1 MCYIIQ
7 FAGVVRALR
16 VVLVDRR
23 REARAAGLKAPPS
36 LLNTGTEPGLSVE
49 RTKDMNMTTQL
60 PGCRRAA
67 GLLVLS
73 LGLYLPGVSAQTTA
87 FTYQGRLLDGGA
99 PANGSYDLLIGLCT
113 SAGGGSPVAGPLAFP
128 ATPASNGL
136 FTVTLDFGG
145 AWFDGGARWLEISMR
160 PTGALNYT
168 TLAPRQSLSSA
179 PYAIRAANAGLA
191 TSVPAGAIS
200 SAMLADGAV
209 TGPKLA
215 PGAVSQLGAPGGTL
229 TNAVYVNTDGSVGIG
244 TNTTGAALQIAGGA
258 LYTNSSGAR
267 FAGVIVNH
275 SAGVTNL
282 ATPIRMSISGNRA
295 YVSSFNP
302 GSLEIFDIPNPGAPA
317 FLGEAVDRTANPS
330 SPFTLL
336 TEASG
341 VFVTNGIAYVTSE
354 NKNSVTVMD
363 VSNPQNPLLLST
375 LVKGSGG
382 VKGLDLPTDVIVSG
396 TNCFVLGFFSA
407 SISVFDVHD
416 PVHPALV
423 TEVFDTNR
431 LNFAYHMSL
440 AGGKLFIAARAVNSV
455 TIYDVSNPAN
465 PQFAGQLAD
474 RTVSPSSPFTRLVNA
489 NWVEVVGNTAY
500 ITAGPWSGVSSS
512 LTIADVSNPA
522 APIKL
527 SEIADVSVVPGSPF
541 GLLRAAWAV
550 KVVGQ
555 TAFVT
560 SAFSGGLTAVDVSDP
575 RNPRLLA
582 QWANGTNGLTSL
594 GITSGMAVAGN
605 ILYVL
610 DEGIGAINL
619 FDLRSPLGLDVGGF
633 VGIGTA
639 TPRTALDVA
648 GTVTAQGLDVNGPVQ
663 SAGAGTFGTVF
674 AQGSLTVDAANANN
688 GTTGPGLVFG
698 GSGTE
703 GIASKRTPGGNQNGL
718 DFFVGNVSRMSIT
731 TNGFVGI
738 GTNLPSAPLY
748 VQGDGTNGAG
758 TLVGVQT
765 SGSGFSGGVYGLSLV
780 PGGNGVYGEANVLAT
795 GIAGPGVANIGV
807 LGRSGATNGT
817 GVNGFALASTGVT
830 YGVYGEVA
838 SPQGYGGYFQG
849 RGYFSGNLGVGTAS
863 PQAELQVE
871 GGSNLAAFVDSSS
884 GIGTWL
890 TLGNTAGGSQWS
902 LISTATNNGEG
913 ANKLLFSAGSSLGTA
928 SPATMTLQNGAVG
941 IGTSSP
947 GAALDVRGDVRM
959 GASGQYLAAGS
970 TQNLRIVRGII
981 EPDGT
986 VFPGGTTNGNGF
998 FISRSGTGTYAIT
1011 FNPAFADVPA
1021 LTITPYSANA
1031 PVTANCNSGSPSGYS
1046 TVVTWVGTAKADSW
1060 WNFIAIGGR

>member
-1 MCYIIQ
+1 MKLIASRQNYC
-7 FAGVVRALR
+7 RA
-16 VVLVDRR
+16 
-23 REARAAGLKAPPS
+23 
-36 LLNTGTEPGLSVE
+36 T
-49 RTKDMNMTTQL
+49 
-60 PGCRRAA
+60 
-67 GLLVLS
+67 GLLALT
-73 LGLYLPGVSAQTTA
+73 LGLYLPAVKAQTTA
-87 FTYQGRLLDGGA
+87 FTYQGRLLDGTA
-99 PANGSYDLLIGLCT
+99 PANGSYDLQFGLYALP
-113 SAGGGSPVAGPLAFP
+113 SGGASLGGLLTYPGMPV
-128 ATPASNGL
+128 SNGL
-136 FTVTLDFGG
+136 FTVTLDFG
-145 AWFDGGARWLEISMR
+145 ATWFDG
-160 PTGALNYT
+160 
-168 TLAPRQSLSSA
+168 APRYLDIAARTNGGSVYFPLSPRQNLLSA
-179 PYAIRAANAGLA
+179 PYAIRAGNAA
-191 TSVPAGAIS
+191 VAEAVPAGTIT
-200 SAMLADGAV
+200 SAMLGDGAV
-209 TGPKLA
+209 TTAKLA
-215 PGAVSQLGAPGGTL
+215 PGAVSQLSTPGGTR
-229 TNAVYVNTDGSVGIG
+229 TNAVYVNGDGSVGIG

-267 FAGVIVNH
+267 FAGVVANH
-275 SAGVTNL
+275 SAGITNM
-282 ATPIRMSISGNRA
+282 ATPIRISIAGNRA
-295 YVSSFNP
+295 YVSSFSP
-302 GSLEIFDIPNPGAPA
+302 GSLEIFDISNPAAPA
-317 FLGEAVDRTANPS
+317 FLGEAVDRTAKPT
-330 SPFTLL
+330 SPFTSL

-354 NKNSVTVMD
+354 DKNSVTIMD

-416 PVHPALV
+416 PVHPTLV
-423 TEVFDTNR
+423 SETFDTNR
-431 LNFAYHMSL
+431 LNYAYHMSL
-440 AGGKLFIAARAVNSV
+440 AGTKLFIAARAVDSM

-474 RTVSPSSPFTRLVNA
+474 RTVNPSSPFTRLVNA

-522 APIKL
+522 APVKL
-527 SEIADVSVVPGSPF
+527 SEIADVSIVPGSPF

-594 GITSGMAVAGN
+594 GFTSGMAVAGN

-610 DEGIGAINL
+610 DEGIGAINM
-619 FDLRSPLGLDVGGF
+619 FDLRSPLGLNVGGF

-663 SAGAGTFGTVF
+663 AAGAGTFGAVF
-674 AQGSLTVDAANANN
+674 AQGGLTVDAANTNN
-688 GTTGPGLVFG
+688 GTTGPSLVFG

-718 DFFVGNVSRMSIT
+718 DFYVGNVARMSIT

-738 GTNLPSAPLY
+738 GTNVPSTPLY
-748 VQGDGTNGAG
+748 VQGDGTYGAG

-765 SGSGFSGGVYGLSLV
+765 SGPGFSGGVYGLSLV
-780 PGGNGVYGEANVLAT
+780 PGGNGVYGEANVLTT
-795 GIAGPGVANIGV
+795 GITGPGAANIGV
-807 LGRSGATNGT
+807 LGRTGATNGT
-817 GVNGFALASTGVT
+817 GVNGFALANTGVT

-849 RGYFSGNLGVGTAS
+849 RGYFSGNLGVGTTS
-863 PQAELQVE
+863 PQAGLQVE
-871 GGSNLAAFVDSSS
+871 GSSNLAALLDSSS

-890 TLGNTAGGSQWS
+890 TLGNTAGGFQWN
-902 LISTATNNGEG
+902 LISTATNNSEG
-913 ANKLLFSAGSSLGTA
+913 ANKLLFSAGSSLGSVT
-928 SPATMTLQNGAVG
+928 SATMTLQNGAVG

-959 GASGQYLAAGS
+959 GASGQYLAAS
-970 TQNLRIVRGII
+970 SAENLRIVRGIVM
-981 EPDGT
+981 PGGT
-986 VFPGGTTNGNGF
+986 VYPGGTTNGNGF
-998 FISRSGTGTYAIT
+998 FISRTGTGSYAIT
-1011 FNPAFADVPA
+1011 FTPAFADVPV
-1021 LTITPYSANA
+1021 LTLTPYSANA
-1031 PVTANCNSGSPSGYS
+1031 PVTANCNSGSPGGYS
-1046 TVVTWVGTAKADSW
+1046 TVVTWVGSAKADSW
-1060 WNFIAIGGR
+1060 WNFVAVGGR